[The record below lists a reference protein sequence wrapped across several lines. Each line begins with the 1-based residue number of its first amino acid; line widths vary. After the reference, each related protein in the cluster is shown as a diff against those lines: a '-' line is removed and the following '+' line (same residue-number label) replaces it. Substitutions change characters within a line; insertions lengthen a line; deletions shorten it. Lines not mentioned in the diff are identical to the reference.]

1 MKWPLAHG
9 IGAWRSHRRRPDP
22 NQGTVGA
29 DRAES
34 SFPPDCCEG
43 AQNPSPSL
51 GIRRT
56 CPECGSVRTG
66 GRDRLEPPDLAGWVP
81 QRLCRACGHTWD
93 DSTNSGP
100 ATTNPANTDPTTV
113 G

>member
-1 MKWPLAHG
+1 M
-9 IGAWRSHRRRPDP
+9 
-22 NQGTVGA
+22 
-29 DRAES
+29 
-34 SFPPDCCEG
+34 
-43 AQNPSPSL
+43 
-51 GIRRT
+51 
-56 CPECGSVRTG
+56 RTG
-66 GRDRLEPPDLAGWVP
+66 ERDRLEPPDLAGWVP